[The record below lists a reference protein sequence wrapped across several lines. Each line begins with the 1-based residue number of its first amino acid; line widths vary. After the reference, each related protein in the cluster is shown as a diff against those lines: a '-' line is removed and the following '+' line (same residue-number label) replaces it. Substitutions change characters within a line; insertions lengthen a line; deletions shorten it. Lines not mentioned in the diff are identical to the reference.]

1 MDQMS
6 WAASLEVG
14 MRVQLEISTRTLGLT
29 LNLLRE
35 RKLSGV
41 TEAGKRTTEWVT
53 HSAVKLNDG
62 YIKHE
67 VAVAIA
73 FGGEGKS
80 KVRLPRFAPPRV
92 SGGPLRILGVVGRR
106 ACAYVLV
113 LGHGHGCCI

>member
-80 KVRLPRFAPPRV
+80 KVR
-92 SGGPLRILGVVGRR
+92 VVGSSSTKTEKEEEY
-106 ACAYVLV
+106 APAKSNELAAAA
-113 LGHGHGCCI
+113 GDPMAAAAMAM